1 MATMDTCDNP
11 IFVVGAPRSGT
22 SMMQW
27 SLRQHPDLWG
37 GQESD
42 FFVPLIEGARAAYGF
57 GTVRG
62 DLHWL
67 SGQHVSWEEFV
78 GRVGDGMNALYVS
91 RSGGK
96 RWVEQSPIYTLHLD
110 TMVQMFP
117 GARFIYMLRD
127 GRSVVH
133 SLRNFVHPMSHDE
146 AIATW
151 IAYTEAA
158 LAFADSADGSAML
171 TVRYE
176 DVVSDTEAELRSIYA
191 FLDVPFAA
199 ASVDFI
205 TSRRPINSSFADE
218 SSSRAKLGPRWSSWT
233 AAECESFAGSA
244 GSLTIALG
252 YEDDAT
258 WMGDGS

>member
-1 MATMDTCDNP
+1 MTTLDICDNP

-42 FFVPLIEGARAAYGF
+42 FFVPLIEGARAAYEF

-67 SGQHVSWEEFV
+67 SGQHVSREEFV

-133 SLRNFVHPMSHDE
+133 SLRNFVHPMSHDD
-146 AIATW
+146 ATATW
-151 IAYTEAA
+151 CAYTEAA
-158 LAFADSADGSAML
+158 LAFADSASGSAML

-176 DVVSDTEAELRSIYA
+176 DVVSDTEAALRSIYD
-191 FLDVPFAA
+191 FLDIPYAE
-199 ASVDFI
+199 ASADFI
-205 TSRRPINSSFADE
+205 SSRRPINSSFIDE
-218 SSSRAKLGPRWSSWT
+218 SSSQEKLGSRWSSWT
-233 AAECESFAGSA
+233 AAERDSFAGSA
-244 GSLTIALG
+244 GSLIIALG
-252 YEDDAT
+252 YEADAS
-258 WMGDGS
+258 WVRGRP